1 MSGVALNTALPIIFA
16 GSRYSKTEVQQNL
29 LVLYDDVDL
38 PMVCITIVILFLLFM
53 FI

>member
-1 MSGVALNTALPIIFA
+1 MSGIALNTALPIIFA
-16 GSRYSKTEVQQNL
+16 GSRYSKSEVQQKL

-38 PMVCITIVILFLLFM
+38 PMVCITIETLFSLFI